1 MAKYSLWVRDG
12 FDNSFCVPL
21 SRDGQTYKEKVELY
35 EIDLVTVSLGKEKFI
50 EQLKKSNLAPNNFNW
65 NSVRGYVQYQR
76 NQEKCYL
83 PLLFEPDTLLIK
95 MLNFENKYRYHES
108 YSETKIIERFK
119 KGYLSGAFS
128 TVASYLSHYRD
139 FLLEQIQQNPN
150 LLTSCYLKKRI
161 AQRMYTCIYSI
172 DEKERQEYK
181 NDILLCML
189 EYSTFRRLK
198 TMEYD
203 CSIGDSI
210 VNIIDE
216 VSIKVPSDDLSER
229 WDPDEEA
236 FLSEEEKKLMY
247 G

>member
-1 MAKYSLWVRDG
+1 
-12 FDNSFCVPL
+12 
-21 SRDGQTYKEKVELY
+21 
-35 EIDLVTVSLGKEKFI
+35 
-50 EQLKKSNLAPNNFNW
+50 
-65 NSVRGYVQYQR
+65 
-76 NQEKCYL
+76 
-83 PLLFEPDTLLIK
+83 
-95 MLNFENKYRYHES
+95 
-108 YSETKIIERFK
+108 
-119 KGYLSGAFS
+119 
-128 TVASYLSHYRD
+128 
-139 FLLEQIQQNPN
+139 
-150 LLTSCYLKKRI
+150 
-161 AQRMYTCIYSI
+161 MYTCIYSI
-172 DEKERQEYK
+172 DENERQEYK